1 MANKIRIAAG
11 GVFEEATLNDSKT
24 AKAIKKALPIEA
36 TAQTWGDEIYFSIG
50 VNIQPEQPQATVGM
64 GELAYWPPGTAFC
77 IFFGPSPMSTGDEIR
92 RPSPGIRDLLLPGG
106 DMVFKLVHSGTAVTI
121 TEA

>member
-92 RPSPGIRDLLLPGG
+92 PASPVNVFGKIEG
-106 DMVFKLVHSGTAVTI
+106 DPTVFKSVRSGTTVTK